1 MLTHQS
7 EQAASSMA
15 SMVHGSLWGSPLEP
29 WNSLSNFFGHA
40 GPLLVGIPLC
50 LLGSTLTVC
59 GLLLWNDSLKQ
70 GGGREVADKSSGKV
84 SWVPAW
90 LDGKFLAGVVL
101 YLFGSFLGWIALGIA
116 PNTVLACLNS
126 WNIVMGPIL
135 GFMWYGERISAAAVV
150 SATMLVIGCVW
161 VACLGPRSY
170 RLDTVEEINLLF
182 AQIPFTAC
190 CITCGTMVGVSL
202 MNYFWWHKCTP
213 WSPVTVSMVSTVAA
227 IFATYSVLFAKC
239 TSIVMQGALGAAN
252 FNIEYQFYLW
262 AAGTCICGPLGLY
275 FLHEALRNGQASFVI
290 PVYQSLSTVF
300 QLVVGGILFREY
312 ASFSLAKHLAFW
324 PGVLL
329 VLVSVV
335 AFTRNAEQEEA
346 PEQRPEAAGW
356 PDTEISPARA

>member
-1 MLTHQS
+1 M
-7 EQAASSMA
+7 
-15 SMVHGSLWGSPLEP
+15 
-29 WNSLSNFFGHA
+29 
-40 GPLLVGIPLC
+40 
-50 LLGSTLTVC
+50 TVC
-59 GLLLWNDSLKQ
+59 GLLLQNETLKRA
-70 GGGREVADKSSGKV
+70 GGTEVEKGSGKV
-84 SWVPAW
+84 SSWVPSW
-90 LDGKFLAGVVL
+90 LGWKFMAGLSL
-101 YLFGSFLGWIALGIA
+101 YLVGSFLGWIALGIA

-135 GFMWYGERISAAAVV
+135 GAMRYGERVSAVAVMSAA
-150 SATMLVIGCVW
+150 MLVVGCVW

-182 AQIPFTAC
+182 AQFPFTAC
-190 CITCGTMVGVSL
+190 CITCGTLLGVSL
-202 MNYFWWHKCTP
+202 INYCWWRKCTP
-213 WSPVTVSMVSTVAA
+213 WSPVIVSMVSTVAA

-239 TSIVMQGALGAAN
+239 TSIIMQDAVSAAS

-262 AAGTCICGPLGLY
+262 MAGTCLCGPLGLY
-275 FLHEALRNGQASFVI
+275 FLHEALKHGQASFVI

-335 AFTRNAEQEEA
+335 AFTRYAEQEGGAVHSKEV
-346 PEQRPEAAGW
+346 PEQQPEGAGRPEAAAL
-356 PDTEISPARA
+356 PAKA